1 MNKIQIKAEILTLI
15 TKLQTTTSVSD
26 DMFKLL
32 DEEPDKQSIIDV
44 LLKELSRAKEQ
55 KAFVI
60 CYILTRLFEKEFL
73 VNNLR
78 EFIRDRKISDYAKMI
93 AFNILK
99 DLGSEVQYD
108 EVSGYF
114 TEFDQIVEEETK
126 EMLNSALMNPEA
138 QIDFIDFLSAL
149 NPDDQL
155 MLVKALNEDYTQDA
169 LANILIPVFLYN
181 PKTNLAKEVIK
192 LLGTS
197 KSELAFHALEEAKE
211 FVSEDLIPILNSA
224 ISSLKLSGIRVD
236 NAEKFYK
243 SILTSSRPYKSY
255 ISYPDGHGNQA
266 VVFTRIRENR
276 TIQFVALV
284 INDQYGI
291 LDCFGFHEITENDL
305 NKILQKFYGDKGGL
319 EINHET
325 VKYLVDKS
333 EKLARYN
340 KDELP
345 YEYVCW
351 KNIMLDI
358 VPQKPVCKL
367 ENKDLTSQEIDEL
380 CLNDIVQTWFYDEI
394 TSEPFSDMITK
405 LDNLYKENKY
415 DTDLDKFI
423 ADNFNTIYTPEEVEI
438 WKNRF
443 YLCAYLKQ
451 QQNESDLAQKFY
463 SLKNNY
469 TFLTNILR
477 KSIYEY
483 YVNKRWQ
490 LKNTSSTT
498 NIFKKDV
505 LPNTEFAQIQ
515 LDMIISTIENKWVK

>member
-1 MNKIQIKAEILTLI
+1 
-15 TKLQTTTSVSD
+15 
-26 DMFKLL
+26 
-32 DEEPDKQSIIDV
+32 
-44 LLKELSRAKEQ
+44 
-55 KAFVI
+55 
-60 CYILTRLFEKEFL
+60 
-73 VNNLR
+73 
-78 EFIRDRKISDYAKMI
+78 
-93 AFNILK
+93 
-99 DLGSEVQYD
+99 
-108 EVSGYF
+108 
-114 TEFDQIVEEETK
+114 
-126 EMLNSALMNPEA
+126 
-138 QIDFIDFLSAL
+138 
-149 NPDDQL
+149 
-155 MLVKALNEDYTQDA
+155 
-169 LANILIPVFLYN
+169 
-181 PKTNLAKEVIK
+181 
-192 LLGTS
+192 
-197 KSELAFHALEEAKE
+197 
-211 FVSEDLIPILNSA
+211 
-224 ISSLKLSGIRVD
+224 
-236 NAEKFYK
+236 
-243 SILTSSRPYKSY
+243 
-255 ISYPDGHGNQA
+255 
-266 VVFTRIRENR
+266 
-276 TIQFVALV
+276 
-284 INDQYGI
+284 
-291 LDCFGFHEITENDL
+291 
-305 NKILQKFYGDKGGL
+305 
-319 EINHET
+319 
-325 VKYLVDKS
+325 
-333 EKLARYN
+333 
-340 KDELP
+340 
-345 YEYVCW
+345 
-351 KNIMLDI
+351 MLDI

-505 LPNTEFAQIQ
+505 LPDTEFAQIQ